1 MDISAKTE
9 KYWPTIG
16 LEVHIEPKT
25 RTKMFCSC
33 RNNPNESVPNKN
45 VCPICLGHPGM
56 LPVANREAIKQ
67 ILKLG
72 LSLNCTIPERAMFD
86 RKNYFY
92 PDLPKGYQITQN
104 YYPFCLGGA
113 LPIFLSET
121 EEIPTVKLSSIH
133 LEEDAGKLLHTNMA
147 NATLVDYNRAG
158 VPLIELIT
166 EPVIHSA
173 LEARLF
179 AESLQILLRYL
190 NISDADMERG
200 EMRIEVNISLAPID
214 ADQTKVDVN
223 SWQAN
228 NGSTNQQNEFC
239 RSTSLGTKVE
249 VKNINSFK
257 AVEKAIE
264 YEILRQ
270 TEILERGEKIVQE
283 TRGWN
288 DAKEITASQ
297 RIKEESDDYRYF
309 PEPDLPLIITH
320 SQKEGEGLFNL
331 EELKRE
337 IQELPWERRKRFIN
351 NYNLEPKKVI
361 LFLKQKELGDYFEQ
375 VVNEAKNKIQDQVQ
389 LVKAMELVY
398 NYLTTDLWGWIVK
411 ENLNSSQWQIP
422 SDNFFFIIKN
432 LLDNKI
438 SSKGAKIIIEEIIH
452 NNKKSPAEVIQEK
465 QLEQLS
471 DPSSLESIVANVIQE
486 NSKVVDDYKKG
497 KENALQFLVGK
508 VMAQTKG
515 AANPQVIRDLI
526 QKLLK

>member
-1 MDISAKTE
+1 
-9 KYWPTIG
+9 
-16 LEVHIEPKT
+16 VHIEPKT

-133 LEEDAGKLLHTNMA
+133 LEEDAGKLLHTNMS

-223 SWQAN
+223 S
-228 NGSTNQQNEFC
+228 
-239 RSTSLGTKVE
+239 
-249 VKNINSFK
+249 
-257 AVEKAIE
+257 
-264 YEILRQ
+264 
-270 TEILERGEKIVQE
+270 
-283 TRGWN
+283 
-288 DAKEITASQ
+288 
-297 RIKEESDDYRYF
+297 
-309 PEPDLPLIITH
+309 
-320 SQKEGEGLFNL
+320 
-331 EELKRE
+331 
-337 IQELPWERRKRFIN
+337 
-351 NYNLEPKKVI
+351 
-361 LFLKQKELGDYFEQ
+361 
-375 VVNEAKNKIQDQVQ
+375 
-389 LVKAMELVY
+389 
-398 NYLTTDLWGWIVK
+398 
-411 ENLNSSQWQIP
+411 
-422 SDNFFFIIKN
+422 
-432 LLDNKI
+432 
-438 SSKGAKIIIEEIIH
+438 
-452 NNKKSPAEVIQEK
+452 
-465 QLEQLS
+465 
-471 DPSSLESIVANVIQE
+471 
-486 NSKVVDDYKKG
+486 
-497 KENALQFLVGK
+497 
-508 VMAQTKG
+508 
-515 AANPQVIRDLI
+515 
-526 QKLLK
+526 